1 MCTTRIVGIGEEKV
15 SPSSKQ
21 CYKPCLIARSKSN
34 RDYVAASSIPH
45 NDATTA
51 GDIGSLALSSDVVA
65 SSFEELKDQILSL
78 RTIIIDFKS
87 ETYSQLTRAIASFT
101 SRLDNMEFRIS
112 KLEESVLQLGANN
125 QHSCE
130 VELLKRRLNQSE
142 QQCLMNDVEI
152 AGVFEAN
159 GENTEHVAIL
169 LAQILELFERLVYK
183 KRIAYVKDLFVNYF
197 VRQYGK

>member
-1 MCTTRIVGIGEEKV
+1 MCGKFFAIAPDGVRCKDCNFHLHKNCPKAV
-15 SPSSKQ
+15 SPSSKK

-34 RDYVAASSIPH
+34 RDYVGSNSSSIPH

-65 SSFEELKDQILSL
+65 SSFEELNQILSL

-101 SRLDNMEFRIS
+101 SRLDNMESRIS

-125 QHSCE
+125 Q
-130 VELLKRRLNQSE
+130 L
-142 QQCLMNDVEI
+142 
-152 AGVFEAN
+152 
-159 GENTEHVAIL
+159 
-169 LAQILELFERLVYK
+169 
-183 KRIAYVKDLFVNYF
+183 
-197 VRQYGK
+197 